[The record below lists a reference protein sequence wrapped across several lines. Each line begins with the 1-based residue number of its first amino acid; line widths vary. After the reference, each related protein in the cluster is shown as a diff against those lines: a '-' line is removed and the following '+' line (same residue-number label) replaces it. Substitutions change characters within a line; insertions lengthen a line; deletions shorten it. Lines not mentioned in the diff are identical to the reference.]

1 MKITVIILLAGAAFC
16 LLAAGW
22 LTTNTQSP

>member
-1 MKITVIILLAGAAFC
+1 MKITVILILVGAALC
-16 LLAAGW
+16 LLTAGW